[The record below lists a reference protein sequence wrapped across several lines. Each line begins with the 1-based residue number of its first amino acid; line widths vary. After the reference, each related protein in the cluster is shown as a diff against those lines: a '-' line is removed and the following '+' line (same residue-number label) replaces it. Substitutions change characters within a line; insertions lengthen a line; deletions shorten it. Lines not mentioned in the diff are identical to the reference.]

1 MDCIFCKI
9 LNGDIPSE
17 RIYEDKK
24 FILIRDIN
32 PQAKV
37 HYLAVPKFHEKYI
50 KNIPSSKLKV
60 VTHIL
65 STVDSMQDKLGLSGG
80 YRVMINQG
88 DDANQTVPHLH
99 IHFLGGEK
107 LKD

>member
-9 LNGDIPSE
+9 LNGEIPSE
-17 RIYEDKK
+17 RIYEDKR

-37 HYLAVPKFHEKYI
+37 HYLAVPKFHKKYI
-50 KNIPSSKLKV
+50 KDIASSKMKVVAHILKV
-60 VTHIL
+60 V
-65 STVDSMQDKLGLSGG
+65 DRMQEKLGLSGG

-99 IHFLGGEK
+99 IHFLGGQK